1 MNITLPVISK
11 DLLKLTIA
19 ERREIPGDIQHTRER
34 RPDFLN
40 IVGDL
45 KGNQYILHIEY
56 QTTNDK
62 DVAYRMAEYYIMLQR
77 KYRLPVKQFVL
88 YLGKGK
94 ANMPHKITTNNFRFS
109 YGILSLSDINYRL
122 FLKNNNPEVI
132 ILGILG
138 TFGTLNADL
147 ALKKIIS
154 KLRSVKIE
162 GLALERYMMQ
172 LKVLSQLRNLETQFD
187 QIMESVSTFWK
198 EERDPHYIR
207 GKRKGEQEGRIKGEK
222 KGIKIGRSE
231 VVTEIIKNLILNS
244 DFNNQKIAGLTKTD
258 EGLVNNLRTQLQNS

>member
-1 MNITLPVISK
+1 M
-11 DLLKLTIA
+11 
-19 ERREIPGDIQHTRER
+19 
-34 RPDFLN
+34 
-40 IVGDL
+40 
-45 KGNQYILHIEY
+45 
-56 QTTNDK
+56 
-62 DVAYRMAEYYIMLQR
+62 
-77 KYRLPVKQFVL
+77 
-88 YLGKGK
+88 
-94 ANMPHKITTNNFRFS
+94 
-109 YGILSLSDINYRL
+109 
-122 FLKNNNPEVI
+122 
-132 ILGILG
+132 
-138 TFGTLNADL
+138 NADL

-207 GKRKGEQEGRIKGEK
+207 GKRKGEEEGRIKGEK

-244 DFNNQKIAGLTKTD
+244 DFNNQKIAGLTKTT